1 MLAQIDMSVN
11 TFVYIMLV
19 LSCIACVYICAVT
32 CIRVLGHSELKLH
45 ACEFQ
50 VYICELGR
58 CLLKLKDS
66 SDAAL
71 EVRMRELTIEAISLV
86 GHRLLRNPATH
97 KDLATGQMN
106 RDQAAQHVLDA
117 NFYKNLL
124 VRHSMQLAA
133 DLSCLALL

>member
-1 MLAQIDMSVN
+1 MHVN
-11 TFVYIMLV
+11 M
-19 LSCIACVYICAVT
+19 
-32 CIRVLGHSELKLH
+32 
-45 ACEFQ
+45 Q

-58 CLLKLKDS
+58 CLLKLKDA

-106 RDQAAQHVLDA
+106 RDQAAQHILDA
-117 NFYKNLL
+117 SFYKNLL
-124 VRHSMQLAA
+124 VSLAVQLAA
-133 DLSCLALL
+133 KLCCVVSHVSDVTDQQPSICVMHVTILAIGLCAGLLMHGKKTSSHQA

>member
-1 MLAQIDMSVN
+1 MLHTRA
-11 TFVYIMLV
+11 L
-19 LSCIACVYICAVT
+19 
-32 CIRVLGHSELKLH
+32 
-45 ACEFQ
+45 Q

-124 VRHSMQLAA
+124 VSHSTQLAA
-133 DLSCLALL
+133 GL